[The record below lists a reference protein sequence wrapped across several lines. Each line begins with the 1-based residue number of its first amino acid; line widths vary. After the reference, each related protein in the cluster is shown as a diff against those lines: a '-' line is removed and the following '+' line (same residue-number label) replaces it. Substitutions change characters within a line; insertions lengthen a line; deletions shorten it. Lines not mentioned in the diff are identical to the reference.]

1 MDGWIKKY
9 RKEIE
14 SQIWEHPPV
23 YLKIWN
29 WLLYS
34 ADYNTG
40 ELKTTLGEIA
50 KKISWIDN
58 RQRKTPAR
66 ATISRALTLFQT
78 MDMIEL
84 VSERPIVINITNYT
98 SYQGKQCEKAPEN
111 SYAKPSHTRKHPDPI
126 VSEIL
131 GHWKAVVDKD
141 KTIGKAR
148 MYISIKYKRWKDI
161 EIIKE
166 AIDLFKNDCEQ
177 DPWKKENQMY
187 RGAEWFFHFKV
198 DEYIKR
204 LKAKKAS
211 DPSPYRE
218 VQDNEFGRS
227 TTSI

>member
-9 RKEIE
+9 RKEVE

-29 WLLYS
+29 WLLYA

-40 ELKTTLGEIA
+40 ELKTTLG
-50 KKISWIDN
+50 
-58 RQRKTPAR
+58 KTPAR
-66 ATISRALTLFQT
+66 ATISRALTLFQS

-84 VSERPIVINITNYT
+84 ISERPIVINITNYN
-98 SYQGKQCEKAPEN
+98 SYQGKQEKQSPEN
-111 SYAKPSHTRKHPDPI
+111 NHAKSNHTRKRPDPV

-131 GHWKAVVDKD
+131 GYWKTVVDSD
-141 KTIGKAR
+141 KTVGKAR
-148 MYISIKYKRWKDI
+148 MYIAIKYKRWKDI
-161 EIIKE
+161 ETIKE
-166 AIDLFKNDCEQ
+166 AIDLFKEDCEQ

-187 RGAEWFFHFKV
+187 RGAEWFFHFKI

-211 DPSPYRE
+211 NPSPYRE
-218 VQDNEFGRS
+218 VQDDEFRRQ